1 VESTVSQIMT
11 TNMKDKIQTTTK
23 KRELKLQHVLII
35 IAICCT
41 KVLFRVTIPSRFII
55 SHVTSP
61 EIFPLDK
68 LSQIKYFPH
77 LIPPHRSTESIIE
90 SVANPFSDITL
101 RQFLSN
107 SQGFHLAMAP
117 AFFGYYVYFGAL
129 TTFNENVLLPD
140 EIKEGKVML
149 PIFNATANAIG
160 DEDQEQAQES
170 LLKSVAG
177 TSAGAMAAALIARGL
192 NPRESAEFVSSM
204 TLTKFAD
211 PLGLGGML
219 KGNLFEEI
227 MVNRLKKHK
236 PDGENFMLE
245 DSIIPVAFTGFD
257 LLSMSEKILTEGCM
271 GRAAR
276 ASATFPVLF
285 QPVLW
290 TDSETKI
297 EHDGDGYL
305 ARLKRR
311 FIPDALLIDG
321 GVTDRAGIHG
331 LAALLPH
338 VDNKRIVSLAVK
350 GVGSQG
356 PLGPSEMPIGLHT
369 SEVVSISIENA
380 PDCGPWAMSNGPR
393 AVQAARDAIKAVL
406 DLPMYKGEEDGHYVV
421 RVDATA
427 FIPA

>member
-1 VESTVSQIMT
+1 M
-11 TNMKDKIQTTTK
+11 NDKIQTIRK
-23 KRELKLQHVLII
+23 KRKLKLQIVVII
-35 IAICCT
+35 IAICCAR
-41 KVLFRVTIPSRFII
+41 VLFRVTIPSRFII
-55 SHVTSP
+55 SHVTAP
-61 EIFPLDK
+61 ERFPPDK
-68 LSQIKYFPH
+68 LSQIRYFPH

-117 AFFGYYVYFGAL
+117 AFFGFYVYFGVL
-129 TTFNENVLLPD
+129 TTFNENVMLPD
-140 EIKEGKVML
+140 EIKDGKIML
-149 PIFNATANAIG
+149 PVNTANTNG
-160 DEDQEQAQES
+160 EEDQEQAQES

-177 TSAGAMAAALIARGL
+177 TSAGAMAAALIASGL

-227 MVNRLKKHK
+227 MVNHLKRHK
-236 PDGENFMLE
+236 PDGENVMLE

-285 QPVLW
+285 QPVSW
-290 TDSETKI
+290 TDRESKI

-305 ARLKRR
+305 VRLKRQ
-311 FIPDALLIDG
+311 FISDALLIDG

-331 LAALLPH
+331 LAALLPN
-338 VDNKRIVSLAVK
+338 VNNKRIVTFAVDD
-350 GVGSQG
+350 VGSQG
-356 PLGPSEMPIGLHT
+356 HLGPSAMPIGLHT

-380 PDCGPWAMSNGPR
+380 PGCGPWAMANGPR

-406 DLPMYKGEEDGHYVV
+406 DLPMYKGEEAGHYVV